1 LRTSEP
7 DSLAKNLFEDFD
19 QPFKEPVDRHSA
31 KKPLNSESVQSCV
44 EGLEQSLAG
53 MSLDERVAI
62 EKQHTSHFD
71 DKTDIENKKDCAS
84 MDSIPRVPTNLP
96 PDSVL
101 TPASRYSQ
109 SASNMF
115 DGSSDYLGESELRTS
130 VETPYTNV
138 PHTDKPF
145 FIHGNFP
152 SKLDIDVFRATEG
165 VDFNVAEYPLVNQWR
180 QDVCRYSAE
189 ERCSWPSPCS
199 PKYRSRLSKKSAYE
213 SQLS

>member
-1 LRTSEP
+1 MKLQSRKTASESNLFLKKKELNYNRGYFSNQNRTSADIKGTLFGSALRTSEP

-101 TPASRYSQ
+101 KPASRYSQ

-138 PHTDKPF
+138 PHTDKPL
-145 FIHGNFP
+145 FIHGYDLYCIFIL
-152 SKLDIDVFRATEG
+152 KCCMRAG
-165 VDFNVAEYPLVNQWR
+165 Q
-180 QDVCRYSAE
+180 
-189 ERCSWPSPCS
+189 
-199 PKYRSRLSKKSAYE
+199 
-213 SQLS
+213 